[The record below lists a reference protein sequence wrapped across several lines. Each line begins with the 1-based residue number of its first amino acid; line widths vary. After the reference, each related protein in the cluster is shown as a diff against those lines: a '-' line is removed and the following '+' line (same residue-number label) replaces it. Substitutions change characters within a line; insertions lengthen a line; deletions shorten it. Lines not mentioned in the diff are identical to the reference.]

1 MHDILKYR
9 RKDWPEA
16 VESFLR
22 SVQGF
27 ELVVVG
33 DSESRWE
40 EQGVWVAVAGL
51 EIPKESVRSGASDL
65 VRGLLWYAVDALPQA
80 HAIFQEE
87 SGFLGS
93 YCHGMM
99 HRREGDFWNANYWFL
114 SAGKPPAGLF
124 EAGFSPER
132 LTSACERAA
141 QSPREQDVLDSLA
154 EEAAR
159 VLDYLF
165 EFYRP

>member
-9 RKDWPEA
+9 RKEWPEA
-16 VESFLR
+16 VESVLR
-22 SVQGF
+22 SVNGF
-27 ELVVVG
+27 ETVVVG
-33 DSESRWE
+33 RSGAH
-40 EQGVWVAVAGL
+40 GVARDIWAVVAGL
-51 EIPKESVRSGASDL
+51 EIPKGSARSGASEL
-65 VRGLLWYAVDALPQA
+65 VRGLLWYSVDALPQA

-99 HRREGDFWNANYWFL
+99 HRREGDFWNANYWFR

-132 LTSACERAA
+132 LTSACERAV

>member
-16 VESFLR
+16 VESFLC

-33 DSESRWE
+33 DSESGRE
-40 EQGVWVAVAGL
+40 ARGVWAAVAGL
-51 EIPKESVRSGASDL
+51 EIPKESVRMGASEL

-99 HRREGDFWNANYWFL
+99 HRREGDFWNANYWFRA
-114 SAGKPPAGLF
+114 AGKPPAGLF
-124 EAGFSPER
+124 ATGFSPER
-132 LTSACERAA
+132 LTSACERAG
-141 QSPREQDVLDSLA
+141 QSSREQDVRESLA
-154 EEAAR
+154 EEVAR

-165 EFYRP
+165 EFDWH